1 MLGRQRVLLALLHS
15 AGGQASHFEVTKWAF
30 LLRHDSE
37 SQGGSA
43 FYDFVPYSYGP
54 FSFSLLQEA
63 AALVRN
69 GLIEEVDKHHWSLL
83 PAGTSQV
90 DALADAVR
98 TDLQAIVRRHR
109 AGTSTA
115 LARYVYDRFPWY
127 SMQSATDPRVERPRA
142 SLAIFTVGYECLS
155 VEAFLNGL
163 LREGI
168 ECVVDVRNNPVS
180 RRFGFHRSTLARL
193 CDRLGLEY
201 EHLPELGIEPEAR
214 SGLRSES
221 DYDTL
226 FDDYEHRR
234 LAGATDAIDCAMRLI
249 QTKAAALMCME
260 RKATACHRSR
270 LARRVSTQLPLPV
283 RHLEIHP

>member
-15 AGGQASHFEVTKWAF
+15 AAGQASHFEVTKWAF

-54 FSFSLLQEA
+54 FSFSLVQEA
-63 AALVRN
+63 TALVRN
-69 GLIEEVDKHHWSLL
+69 GLIEEVDKHHWRLL
-83 PAGTSQV
+83 PAGTMQV
-90 DALADAVR
+90 DALANAVR
-98 TDLQAIVRRHR
+98 TDLQEIVRRHR

-127 SMQSATDPRVERPRA
+127 SMQSATDPRVQRPRA
-142 SLAIFTVGYECLS
+142 SRAIFTIGYESLS

-193 CDRLGLEY
+193 CDRLGFEY

-214 SGLRSES
+214 SGLRSASE
-221 DYDTL
+221 YDAL

-234 LAGATDAIDCAMRLI
+234 LAAASDAIDRAIQLI

-260 RKATACHRSR
+260 RQATACHRSR

-283 RHLEIHP
+283 RHLEIDS